1 MRVVETTVYQYGEL
15 SERAKSKAR
24 DWYREAS
31 ADDNH
36 YSETVIEDAQAI
48 AGLLGI
54 EFKQRDVKTYSG
66 KVRQEPAIYWT
77 GFSSQGDG
85 ACFEGNL
92 VSFETGSALERVKAY
107 APTDETLHAIAAE
120 LDALQ
125 ETYQRR
131 LAAAVT
137 LSGHRYCHSGM
148 MQVDVTALDAD
159 GDEKEVTREDE
170 IKAIK
175 ALRGFADW
183 IYLQLQ
189 NEYFFQTSDEN
200 VAETIEANAYE
211 FTADGERFD

>member
-1 MRVVETTVYQYGEL
+1 MSRVVETTVYKYSEL

-66 KVRQEPAIYWT
+66 KVRQEPAIYWS

-85 ACFEGNL
+85 ASFEGNL

-107 APTDETLHAIAAE
+107 AQDETLHAIAAE
-120 LDALQ
+120 LDSLQ
-125 ETYQRR
+125 ETYARR
-131 LAAAVT
+131 FAANVT

-148 MQVDVTALDAD
+148 MQVDVNAIDSE
-159 GDEKEVTREDE
+159 GDDKEVTRDDE
-170 IKAIK
+170 ITAIK
-175 ALRGFADW
+175 ALRRFADW

-189 NEYFFQTSDEN
+189 NEYFFSVSDEN
-200 VAETIEANAYE
+200 VAELIEMNAYE
-211 FTADGERFD
+211 FTADGARFD

>member
-31 ADDNH
+31 ADDYH
-36 YSETVIEDAQAI
+36 YSETVIEDAERI
-48 AGLLGI
+48 AEILGI
-54 EFKQRDVKTYSG
+54 EFKRRDVKTYNG
-66 KVRQEPAIYWT
+66 KVRQEPAVYWS
-77 GFSSQGDG
+77 GFSCQGDG
-85 ACFEGNL
+85 ACFEGKL
-92 VSFETGSALERVKAY
+92 SWSVDTVHRVKAY

-131 LAAAVT
+131 LAAIVT

-148 MQVDVTALDAD
+148 MQVDVIARDE
-159 GDEKEVTREDE
+159 GDNETDVTRENE
-170 IKAIK
+170 VIVIK

-189 NEYFFQTSDEN
+189 NEYFFQISDEN
-200 VAETIEANAYE
+200 VAETIEANEYE
-211 FTADGERFD
+211 FTADGERF

>member
-1 MRVVETTVYQYGEL
+1 MRVVETTVYQYSEL

-36 YSETVIEDAQAI
+36 YSETVLYDALQI
-48 AGLLGI
+48 AEILGI
-54 EFKQRDVKTYSG
+54 EFKTRDVKTYRG

-77 GFSSQGDG
+77 GFASQGDG
-85 ACFEGNL
+85 ACFEGKL
-92 VSFETGSALERVKAY
+92 VSHETGTALDRIKAY

-170 IKAIK
+170 ITAIK

-189 NEYFFQTSDEN
+189 NEYFFSISDEN
-200 VAETIEANAYE
+200 VAETIAANEYE